1 LKNYDDGVRGIMMAS
16 SAPEVNHLLFA
27 DDSLLFFEAN
37 TDSAARVKG
46 LLKKYC
52 DASGQRINVDKSS
65 IYFSKGVSENQRGDV
80 KNILE
85 VQNESLSEKYLGL
98 PTDVGKS
105 KEGCFRY
112 LKDKVWKHVQG

>member
-1 LKNYDDGVRGIMMAS
+1 MSPAWSIAS
-16 SAPEVNHLLFA
+16 LAQGSVQV
-27 DDSLLFFEAN
+27 DTSRSLI
-37 TDSAARVKG
+37 TID

-52 DASGQRINVDKSS
+52 DASVQQVNVDRSS
-65 IYFSKGVSENQRGDV
+65 IYFSKGIADSLRTEI
-80 KNILE
+80 KNTLV

-112 LKDKVWKHVQG
+112 LKDRV